1 MSVPTRE
8 PICLVLCEIFRF
20 AQNNKKGVRMTKETY
35 LRLSTP
41 FRKNTALRHAL
52 VYTDLILTGLVYLSY
67 PYDKLHFQ
75 PILNKHKHGESFPSR
90 HVFSVFVIAMAF
102 YYTCVPVG
110 VVLTVFGVL
119 MAAVRV
125 AGGVHFP
132 RDVAAGAA
140 VGIVSGVL
148 GFFVI

>member
-1 MSVPTRE
+1 
-8 PICLVLCEIFRF
+8 
-20 AQNNKKGVRMTKETY
+20 MTKETY

-67 PYDKLHFQ
+67 PVLLG
-75 PILNKHKHGESFPSR
+75 ILFFTKDGESFPSR